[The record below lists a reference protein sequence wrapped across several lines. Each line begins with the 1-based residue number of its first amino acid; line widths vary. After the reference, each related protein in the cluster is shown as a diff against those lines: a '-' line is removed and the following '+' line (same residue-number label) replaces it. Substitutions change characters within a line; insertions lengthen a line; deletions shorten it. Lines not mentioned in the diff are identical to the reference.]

1 MIRVTIHHNENTGA
15 VVLVVVVVLAL
26 AWAWV
31 RTAEYAACEQPRR
44 A

>member
-15 VVLVVVVVLAL
+15 VVLVVVVVVAL

-44 A
+44 

>member
-44 A
+44 